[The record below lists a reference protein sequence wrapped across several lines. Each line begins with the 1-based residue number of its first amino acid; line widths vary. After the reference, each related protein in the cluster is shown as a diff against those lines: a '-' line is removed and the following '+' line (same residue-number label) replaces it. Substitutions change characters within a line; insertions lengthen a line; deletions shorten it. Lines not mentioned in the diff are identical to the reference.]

1 MVVRYPN
8 DQVATLSVRE
18 RGDLSQQCLFV
29 FIFMQ
34 IEELLVLD
42 LFALLNLVIDQLLDV
57 VKSNILQ
64 GTVSLVS

>member
-1 MVVRYPN
+1 
-8 DQVATLSVRE
+8 
-18 RGDLSQQCLFV
+18 
-29 FIFMQ
+29 MQ

-64 GTVSLVS
+64 GTVRLVS